1 MEINNFIR
9 RIAVF
14 VVAILAPE
22 RSLSLACLQL
32 LRVITI
38 VKAIRKARL
47 EPVLFLLLVRW

>member
-1 MEINNFIR
+1 MEIKNFIR